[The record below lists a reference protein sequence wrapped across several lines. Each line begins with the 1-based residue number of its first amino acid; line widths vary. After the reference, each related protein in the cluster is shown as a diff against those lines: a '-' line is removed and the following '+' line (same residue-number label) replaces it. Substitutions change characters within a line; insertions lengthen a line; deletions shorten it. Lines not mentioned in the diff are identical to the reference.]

1 MNQLPRNSKKGCYCF
16 QKDLEQTFS
25 EMTNFILGNWY
36 LLVKKK
42 KNMKKKKK
50 SAQNSNHKSVHL
62 FAMVHRMKLA
72 HPYLWQNVC
81 R

>member
-42 KNMKKKKK
+42 KKYEKEEKKCPKFK
-50 SAQNSNHKSVHL
+50 SQECTFVCYGAQNETSTSL
-62 FAMVHRMKLA
+62 FMAKCL
-72 HPYLWQNVC
+72 
-81 R
+81 